1 MNFAEII
8 NLKDLVTD
16 LFSNIL
22 FWLFSIIITIII
34 WVFKKFI
41 LPHFQKIIIKSID
54 VRNVPKMFEGE
65 LLPSFQNSDVY
76 RNYIENELVIQNE
89 KDDLIIKDLIVENI
103 VVNEYF
109 YEDIVVQNGFDVPKQ
124 KIDFVVFNNGNK
136 ESSLKKYI
144 LKIIYINNLKKL
156 DKCIFEKN
164 LTQGKLKGGD
174 IEKIFSMVLTNHNI
188 IKYFSNDI
196 PDYRQSIKIELLNTV
211 TNQIESDIE
220 IPYLSSE
227 KKFIR
232 QLGGGS
238 PVDRTL
244 TPIIELLKPYN
255 QSKFTFTINYK
266 LTKGVNQLRFN
277 ILVDGACQIKYSVRL
292 MEDENKE
299 LARFSKDSI
308 NIRFPNYKLTSPY
321 KDELYHYLISENI
334 KNSNLEEVKLRQPS
348 LMNSI
353 DKTKQEYNL
362 L

>member
-1 MNFAEII
+1 MELI
-8 NLKDLVTD
+8 NLKDLITN
-16 LFSNIL
+16 LISNIL

-41 LPHFQKIIIKSID
+41 LPHFQKVIIKSID

-103 VVNEYF
+103 VVDNYL
-109 YEDIVVQNGFDVPKQ
+109 YEDIIVQNGLDIDDQ
-124 KIDFVVFNNGNK
+124 KVDFVIFNNGNK
-136 ESSLKKYI
+136 KSSVRNYR
-144 LKIIYINNLKKL
+144 LKISYRNKVK
-156 DKCIFEKN
+156 DFDRCIFEKD
-164 LTQGKLKGGD
+164 LKQGRLNGGD
-174 IEKIFSMVLTNHNI
+174 IEIIFSQVLTDHDI

-196 PDYRQSIKIELLNTV
+196 SDYRQFIKIELLNTA

-255 QSKFTFTINYK
+255 QSKFIFTINYK

-308 NIRFPNYKLTSPY
+308 NIQFPNYKLTSPY